1 MGGVRNFKPGDHVR
15 HKDCVHEEGIVL
27 ARSEDP
33 DKKNYY
39 FVVFCKGTQ
48 YEAKPWLR
56 YLHSNQLSLIER
68 ELHKPKEPP
77 KFKK

>member
-1 MGGVRNFKPGDHVR
+1 MGGVRVFKTGDHVR

-27 ARSEDP
+27 TKSEDP
-33 DKKNYY
+33 LEKNYY
-39 FVVFCKGTQ
+39 FVVFCRGTQ
-48 YEAKPWLR
+48 YEARPWLR
-56 YLHSNQLSLIER
+56 YLHSNKLRLIER

>member
-1 MGGVRNFKPGDHVR
+1 MGGVRIFRPGDHVR

-39 FVVFCKGTQ
+39 FVVFCQGTQ

-56 YLHSNQLSLIER
+56 YLHSNQLCLIER